1 MEGALE
7 LEAVLMVVVTDLVE
21 VVVVVAAVAMEAG
34 GFESAVDTG
43 YSS

>member
-21 VVVVVAAVAMEAG
+21 VVVVAAVAMEAG